1 MSIPRPVLLWG
12 SSAHDTS
19 PEAARVQV
27 EAWRRMGPVQRF
39 RVALDLSDAAQA
51 LTRQGQRARR
61 PDTHAVRIETP
72 PSAES

>member
-1 MSIPRPVLLWG
+1 
-12 SSAHDTS
+12 
-19 PEAARVQV
+19 
-27 EAWRRMGPVQRF
+27 MGPVQRF